1 MRYLLIT
8 SNRSIS
14 LQNVAQDIANV
25 AREEGHEAEVQKYLP
40 VYSNELF
47 NKYDVAVFVMTVNLQ
62 YAMPFF
68 VWYRKF
74 RTKAVPVLFY
84 GVTEGRP
91 KRTLADG
98 WVFRDVEFVVPS
110 EFVRDMIEEE
120 GGSVVEVVPHGI
132 DADYV
137 QEKARLGKLTRK
149 ELGLRDDDIMVLYV
163 AAGYP
168 RKAHEVFSEIAKKV
182 ADQDPA
188 YKVVVVTDEQGA
200 VWYKQ
205 TPNIKVIPEF
215 GKMSRDDVLGYFH
228 AADVY
233 AHPSFAE
240 GFGLPVLEAVVAG
253 KPVVHPDY
261 QPLSEITTTDI
272 SFRVPVLKTK
282 WVDGGDGM
290 IYLYHMYDPDEFVE
304 AVFKAID
311 AVQNRSRREQIA
323 LKALERAK
331 EFDMYRV
338 YSRLLKLAQ
347 SSL

>member
-8 SNRSIS
+8 SNRSVS
-14 LQNVAQDIANV
+14 LQNVAEDIAAV
-25 AREEGHEAEVQKYLP
+25 AREEGHEADIQKYLP

-47 NKYDVAVFVMTVNLQ
+47 SKYDSVIFTMTINLQ
-62 YAMPFF
+62 YGMPFF

-74 RTKAVPVLFY
+74 RMRAVPTLFY
-84 GVTEGRP
+84 GVTEGKPR
-91 KRTLADG
+91 RTLTDG

-110 EFVRDMIEEE
+110 QFVRDMVEEE

-149 ELGLRDDDIMVLYV
+149 ELGLRDDDVVVLYV

-168 RKAHEVFSEIAKKV
+168 RKAHELFSSIAKKI
-182 ADQDPA
+182 AEQDPA
-188 YKVVVVTDEQGA
+188 YKVVVVTDEQGSI
-200 VWYKQ
+200 WYKQ
-205 TPNIKVIPEF
+205 TPNIKVVPEF
-215 GKMSRDDVLGYFH
+215 GSMTRDEVLGYFQ

-233 AHPSFAE
+233 AHPSYAE
-240 GFGLPVLEAVVAG
+240 GFGLPVLEAVASG

-282 WVDGGDGM
+282 WVDGNDGM
-290 IYLYHMYDPDEFVE
+290 VYLYHMYDPDEFTE
-304 AVFKAID
+304 AVFRAID
-311 AVQNRSRREQIA
+311 AVQNRNRREQIA
-323 LKALERAK
+323 LRAVERAR

-338 YSRLLKLAQ
+338 YSRLLELA
-347 SSL
+347 SKAI